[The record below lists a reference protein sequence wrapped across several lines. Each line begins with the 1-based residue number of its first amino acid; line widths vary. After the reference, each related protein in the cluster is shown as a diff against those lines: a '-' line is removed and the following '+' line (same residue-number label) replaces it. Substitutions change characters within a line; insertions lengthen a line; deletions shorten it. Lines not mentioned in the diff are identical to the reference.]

1 MPLLRWT
8 MRISKCGTGIFCPN
22 RFLKASALSG
32 KMIVYKD
39 SPGQEVTE
47 ARAAA
52 AAMKKERFLAKG
64 A

>member
-1 MPLLRWT
+1 
-8 MRISKCGTGIFCPN
+8 
-22 RFLKASALSG
+22 
-32 KMIVYKD
+32 MIVYKD